1 MSIDKLRPQYLN
13 LDADERFVKGVEM
26 ADAQNVRV
34 GEVDGQDGGV
44 IKTVEGNTAISPK
57 TAADTLPATGDNKTV
72 GVCEAPHVGFVYFMN
87 HNSLGNHG
95 VYRYD
100 VRTNKYES
108 VLVSTLLDVTESDF
122 VKMDLIVQ
130 QNEDHFL
137 FWTTGRGEPRRINVG
152 TAMNGGYSNVTSF
165 DSETMLAAVP
175 PFRAP
180 VAQYESDESIP
191 FNRLKNVIVQFCAAH
206 RYEDGDVS
214 ALGPISNAAVSET
227 NMKFDLNV
235 RSVESVDN
243 CIRVTMNDTVTGAEE
258 TIIYARYANFGPW
271 YEVGR
276 VDGAEIVDFKFAND
290 GVYTILSQEEQNKLY
305 NAVPRSAK
313 AQTVQDGRLL
323 FGNYIEGY
331 SAPNVAGEVH
341 AVYNQAP
348 ELPTIQTNVDD
359 STSYDDDINQD
370 DVDLQTKQIVRSIF
384 NQEFIVGDGS
394 ISGTQDVNLGP
405 DEVAFTVSLN
415 DIQNSPDI
423 DTELNVKVGL
433 GMQQFGIGQFNRDN
447 GGPISKDDARFI
459 INLSDTDTDGLNPS
473 DEFGFAILNPREV
486 GSIESAA
493 EFRQFNQLSRLAP
506 TNTLE
511 FNELITI
518 PAANTIQ
525 EYAQNFLQAMIGS
538 TATVGVLP
546 KGWTGE
552 PEGHNFTTLAKRV
565 DFASGGDV
573 DLRNVDGESHIT
585 LWMGGNVEWEIFSG
599 SVVTTDNGVDIR
611 FRFRI
616 SSVDLSVL
624 TSAIRPDDNEVL
636 PWQFQISPDSASYN
650 IGERRLIKG
659 SINSDTLN
667 NMSGGGGNVP
677 NLTIR
682 EYDFGVDSSGDFSSP
697 ASDAAHRHTMRS
709 AAIGLS
715 NLYTEVDFVGA
726 LASSGPTY
734 KSGMTHNFGIVY
746 RDFAGRPCGVQE
758 IDSVFS
764 EVTGAE
770 ARNGAQGKVEVDL
783 QLSTP
788 APDWARS
795 YSIVYREGAEIE
807 RSWQYLISEAAYGG
821 RTDFVDIRS
830 NGGTLTRPIITGSQ
844 DPQSGKLYLSM
855 RSIEGKDNSYKELKG
870 GRVDYQYQEGDYLRV
885 MSYVDESGT
894 VQRPNISIPITGYE
908 YFVDN
913 EENPIQVA
921 NLQSDETDD
930 YRRTGWFLEVRDPN
944 VGGFSI
950 SSIASNTDN
959 FSQRCVI
966 EIVRPGKVREDA
978 VWYEIHSEACVLG
991 SFSSAIVTAETVQ
1004 PISREQAVVTFSD
1017 GRWRVGDEIVVTG
1030 LTDSGVSIVTDIQP
1044 QLDETYIVTVGG
1056 GLDNLFNSSALNI
1069 SVLNVIGSPAG
1080 TLGISLSNTGN
1091 SYFRVREQLASSRLV
1106 ADEDLDFQLGRFNPA
1121 DIDGQT
1127 YINIMVEDDH
1137 ASDFFQSNI
1146 YSYGNPYLKLEDEAE
1161 VRRSASVTYSDVTA
1175 FDLQGIKYHS
1185 FNPAL
1190 FPYKDYQ
1197 VQNGAIEFIES
1208 SNEALRVYQQNKVS
1222 NTPVNRQLIES
1233 ASGGQLVT
1241 SSNVLGTEVYYA
1253 GEFGPVDH
1261 PESVMSHMGRS
1272 YFIDKQRG
1280 KVVAV
1285 TSGGITPISEKNVD
1299 SFFESASEQLREM
1312 GSAVDL
1318 PTGYD
1323 FENDEVLFTLNG
1335 RDLTDIIAD
1344 GETIATVALTS
1355 GGGQILTDVEMVRPP
1370 VRPWE
1375 DETFD
1380 WEDVPVDFDDHC
1392 NGLLVL
1398 DEALVSP
1405 ALVLGDILPLSTV
1418 VVITSDGE
1426 YMGTTTWNSTLGLF
1440 NIPSTMLES
1449 DGTTDTLTYTASSNT
1464 RTERTAAYAAKSD
1477 VWLTFYDMTPE
1488 RWAKIGSKLLSFKGG
1503 APWLHNSNALHG
1515 SFYGTEYDASLKV
1528 VSKINPSMVK
1538 NYKSIS
1544 LEGDSAWD
1552 VGVTNTEQSTSIAAA
1567 DFTEREG
1574 MHYAA
1579 MPKDTTAS
1587 STLNTSN
1594 IVVLSKVASISGNS
1608 VIFDTRVSNLP
1619 FGIGD
1624 SLYKIEASAT
1634 TSLSATITAVE
1645 DRVTLRVSDASAFT
1659 VDDVVVAVSDASING
1674 DDIRDYYI
1682 TIELTGTGTDAREL
1696 YAVNAVFAPSPLH
1709 NEKVN

>member
-152 TAMNGGYSNVTSF
+152 TAMSGGYSSVTSF

-180 VAQYESDESIP
+180 IAQYEDDESIRY
-191 FNRLKNVIVQFCAAH
+191 NRLKNVIVQFAAAH
-206 RYEDGDVS
+206 KYEDGDVS
-214 ALGPISNAAVSET
+214 ALGPISSAAVSKT
-227 NMKFDLNV
+227 NMKFDLNAK
-235 RSVESVDN
+235 SSEYEDN
-243 CIRVTMNDTVTGAEE
+243 CIRVTMTDTGTGAEK

-276 VDGAEIVDFKFAND
+276 VDGAEIVDFKFTND

-313 AQTVQDGRLL
+313 AQAVQDGRLL

-331 SAPNVAGEVH
+331 NAPNTSGEVH
-341 AVYNQAP
+341 AVYGQAP
-348 ELPTIQTNVDD
+348 ELPTVQSNSDEGKYYDETDD
-359 STSYDDDINQD
+359 PQEDPDIS
-370 DVDLQTKQIVRSIF
+370 LQTKQIVRTIF
-384 NQEFIVGDGS
+384 NNEYTLQQVWRTHD
-394 ISGTQDVNLGP
+394 DVNLSP
-405 DEVAFTVSLN
+405 DELAFTISIN
-415 DIQNSPDI
+415 DIKQPPPVN
-423 DTELNVKVGL
+423 TELNVRVGL
-433 GMQQFGIGQFNRDN
+433 TMDEFGIGNFYRDA
-447 GGPISKDDARFI
+447 GGPITEEHARYMI
-459 INLSDTDTDGLNPS
+459 YLSDTDDDGQNPS
-473 DEFGFAILNPREV
+473 DEYGFAILTPREV
-486 GSIESAA
+486 GSIANVDYRKRYESLA
-493 EFRQFNQLSRLAP
+493 NLAP
-506 TNTLE
+506 ASVIE
-511 FNELITI
+511 FNELIEVQT
-518 PAANTIQ
+518 AETLE
-525 EYAQNFLQAMIGS
+525 EYGGNFLQQMIGS
-538 TATVGVLP
+538 KATVPVLP

-552 PEGHNFTTLAKRV
+552 PERSNPTTLAKRME
-565 DFASGGDV
+565 FAGPGDV
-573 DLRNVDGESHIT
+573 DLRLDDYPDVFVEGGFPMT
-585 LWMGGNVEWEIFSG
+585 LWLGGTVEWTIFAG
-599 SVVTTDNGVDIR
+599 NVVTTESGIDV
-611 FRFRI
+611 RFRI
-616 SSVDLSVL
+616 RLTGVDLNVL
-624 TSAIRPDDNEVL
+624 SAAHPGNFGWSPSDTIVRP
-636 PWQFQISPDSASYN
+636 
-650 IGERRLIKG
+650 LIKG
-659 SINSDTLN
+659 SLGPGSTN
-667 NMSGGGGNVP
+667 NMSAAGGNVP
-677 NLTIR
+677 DLPIR
-682 EYDFGVDSSGDFSSP
+682 EHDFGIDSSGNFSSP
-697 ASDAAHRHTMRS
+697 AADAAYRHTLRTATVGFS
-709 AAIGLS
+709 K
-715 NLYTEVDFVGA
+715 LYAEVDFVGA
-726 LASSGPTY
+726 LANSGPTY
-734 KSGMTHNFGIVY
+734 KSGMTHSFGIVY
-746 RDFAGRPCGVQE
+746 RDYAGRPCGVQE

-764 EVTGAE
+764 ELTGSDVRA
-770 ARNGAQGKVEVDL
+770 GAQGKVEVDL

-807 RSWQYLISEAAYGG
+807 KSWQCLISEAAYGG
-821 RTDFVDIRS
+821 RIEFEDIRS
-830 NGGTLTRPIITGSQ
+830 STGNLTRPIITGSQ
-844 DPQSGKLYLSM
+844 DPRSGKLYFSM
-855 RSIEGKDNSYKELKG
+855 RSIEGKDSSYKELKG
-870 GRVDYQYQEGDYLRV
+870 GRFDYQYQDGDYLRIL
-885 MSYVDESGT
+885 SYVDEGGT
-894 VQRPNISIPITGYE
+894 IRTPNLIIPITGYK
-908 YFVDN
+908 YYVDN

-921 NLQSDETDD
+921 NLQADETDD

-944 VGGFSI
+944 VVGFDINSI
-950 SSIASNTDN
+950 VNNIDN
-959 FSQRCVI
+959 FSQRCIV
-966 EIVRPGKVREDA
+966 EIVRPGKPREDA
-978 VWYEIHSEACVLG
+978 VWYEIHSESCALG
-991 SFSSAIVTAETVQ
+991 AFSSSSATAATMQ
-1004 PISREQAVVTFSD
+1004 PISRAQAVVTFD
-1017 GRWRVGDEIVVTG
+1017 GARWRVGDEIVVAG
-1030 LTDSGVSIVTDIQP
+1030 LTTSGVSIVTDIQP
-1044 QLDETYIVTVGG
+1044 QLDGTYIVTVGG
-1056 GLDNLFNSSALNI
+1056 GLDNLFNASALNI
-1069 SVLNVIGSPAG
+1069 SVSNITGSPAG
-1080 TLGISLSNTGN
+1080 TLGLSLSNTGN
-1091 SYFRVREQLASSRLV
+1091 SYYRVREQLASSRLV

-1253 GEFGPVDH
+1253 GDFGPVDH

-1312 GSAVDL
+1312 GNAVDL

-1323 FENDEVLFTLNG
+1323 FGNDEVLFTLNG

-1344 GETIATVALTS
+1344 GEVIATVALTS
-1355 GGGQILTDVEMVRPP
+1355 GGGQILTDVEAVRPP
-1370 VRPWE
+1370 IRPWE

-1380 WEDVPVDFDDHC
+1380 WEGVPVDFDDHC

-1405 ALVLGDILPLSTV
+1405 AVVLGDILPFSTV
-1418 VVITSDGE
+1418 MVITSDGE

-1464 RTERTAAYAAKSD
+1464 RTERTAAYSSKSD

-1488 RWAKIGSKLLSFKGG
+1488 RWAKIGSKLLSFKDG

-1552 VGVTNTEQSTSIAAA
+1552 VDVTNTEQSTSIAAA

-1574 MHYAA
+1574 IHYAA

-1594 IVVLSKVASISGNS
+1594 IVVLGKITSISGNS

-1645 DRVTLRVSDASAFT
+1645 DRVTLTVSDPAAFT

>member
-152 TAMNGGYSNVTSF
+152 TAMNGGYSNATSF

-175 PFRAP
+175 PYRAP
-180 VAQYESDESIP
+180 IAQYESDESIP

-206 RYEDGDVS
+206 KYEDGDVS
-214 ALGPISNAAVSET
+214 ALGPISSAAVSET
-227 NMKFDLNV
+227 NMKFDLNI
-235 RSVESVDN
+235 RGVETVDN
-243 CIRVTMNDTVTGAEE
+243 CIRVTMSDTDTGAEE

-276 VDGAEIVDFKFAND
+276 VDGTEIVDFKFAND

-348 ELPTIQTNVDD
+348 ELPTIQINSDD
-359 STSYDDDINQD
+359 GKDYDETDDPQEDPDIT
-370 DVDLQTKQIVRSIF
+370 LQTKRIVRTIF
-384 NQEFIVGDGS
+384 NNEYTFGGDWAVHN
-394 ISGTQDVNLGP
+394 DVNLGP
-405 DEVAFTVSLN
+405 DEIAFTISLN
-415 DIQNSPDI
+415 DLQQPPAV
-423 DTELNVKVGL
+423 DTELNVRVGVT
-433 GMQQFGIGQFNRDN
+433 MDEFGIGNFYRDA
-447 GGPISKDDARFI
+447 GGPITEEHARYMI
-459 INLSDTDTDGLNPS
+459 YLSDTDDDGQNPS
-473 DEFGFAILNPREV
+473 DEYGFAILTPKEI
-486 GSIESAA
+486 GSIQNASYYEKYESLA
-493 EFRQFNQLSRLAP
+493 NLAP
-506 TNTLE
+506 ASVIE
-511 FNELITI
+511 FNELIEVET
-518 PAANTIQ
+518 AETLE
-525 EYAQNFLQAMIGS
+525 EYGSNFLQQMIGS
-538 TATVGVLP
+538 KATVPVLP

-552 PEGHNFTTLAKRV
+552 PDVSNATTQAKRV
-565 DFASGGDV
+565 EFASPGDV
-573 DLRNVDGESHIT
+573 DLRLGDYAGMYGSGTFPMT
-585 LWMGGNVEWEIFSG
+585 LWLGGAVEWEIFSG
-599 SVVTTDNGVDIR
+599 NVVLTESGVDVR
-611 FRFRI
+611 FRVRLAG
-616 SSVDLSVL
+616 VDLDVLSAAHSVTASGWNL
-624 TSAIRPDDNEVL
+624 SVSVIKPLVRGSL
-636 PWQFQISPDSASYN
+636 GPDS
-650 IGERRLIKG
+650 
-659 SINSDTLN
+659 TN
-667 NMSGGGGNVP
+667 NMSAAGGDVP
-677 NLTIR
+677 DLPIR
-682 EYDFGVDSSGDFSSP
+682 EYDFGIDSSGNFSSP
-697 ASDAAHRHTMRS
+697 ATDAAHRHTLRTATVGFS
-709 AAIGLS
+709 E
-715 NLYTEVDFVGA
+715 LYSEVDFVSA
-726 LASSGPTY
+726 LANSGHTY

-746 RDFAGRPCGVQE
+746 RDYAGRPCGVQE

-764 EVTGAE
+764 ETTGSE
-770 ARNGAQGKVEVDL
+770 ARGGAQGRVEVDL

-807 RSWQYLISEAAYGG
+807 RFWQYLISEAAYGG
-821 RTDFVDIRS
+821 KTDFVDIRS
-830 NGGTLTRPIITGSQ
+830 NGGALTRPIITGSQ

-855 RSIEGKDNSYKELKG
+855 RSVEGKDSSYKELKG

-885 MSYVDESGT
+885 VSYVDEGGT
-894 VQRPNISIPITGYE
+894 IKTPNLIIPITGYN
-908 YFVDN
+908 YYVDN
-913 EENPIQVA
+913 DENPIQVT
-921 NLQSDETDD
+921 NLQADETDD

-944 VGGFSI
+944 VVGFNI
-950 SSIASNTDN
+950 SSVAGNIDN

-991 SFSSAIVTAETVQ
+991 SFSSAIITAETVQ

-1030 LTDSGVSIVTDIQP
+1030 LTNSGVSIVTDMQP
-1044 QLDETYIVTVGG
+1044 QIDGTYIVTVGG
-1056 GLDNLFNSSALNI
+1056 GLDNLFNSSALNT
-1069 SVLNVIGSPAG
+1069 SVFNVVGSPVG
-1080 TLGISLSNTGN
+1080 TLGLSLLNTGN

-1106 ADEDLDFQLGRFNPA
+1106 ADEDLNFQLGRFNPA

-1280 KVVAV
+1280 KIVAV

-1335 RDLTDIIAD
+1335 RDLTDVIAD

-1355 GGGQILTDVEMVRPP
+1355 GGGQILTDIEMVRPP

-1380 WEDVPVDFDDHC
+1380 WDGVPVDFDDHC

-1405 ALVLGDILPLSTV
+1405 ALVLGDILPFSTV
-1418 VVITSDGE
+1418 MVITSDGE

-1449 DGTTDTLTYTASSNT
+1449 DGTNDTLTYTASSNT

-1544 LEGDSAWD
+1544 IEGNSAWD
-1552 VGVTNTEQSTSIAAA
+1552 VAVENTEQSTRISEEG
-1567 DFTEREG
+1567 FTEREG

-1579 MPKDTTAS
+1579 MPKDLTAS

-1594 IVVLSKVASISGNS
+1594 IVVLGKVTNISGNS

-1634 TSLSATITAVE
+1634 TSLSATITGVK
-1645 DRVTLRVSDASAFT
+1645 DRLALTTSDSSAFT